1 MYTCVILH
9 GLCDLRAQEGDFME
23 EKDIFKT
30 YGEAPDDT
38 PEPAVGECG
47 ELEYKMGG
55 IENE

>member
-1 MYTCVILH
+1 
-9 GLCDLRAQEGDFME
+9 ME